1 MAKFIAIASGKGGT
15 GRSTISAEISKSYA
29 KLGKRVLVVDL
40 NIGFRSLDLLL
51 GLEDKVVFDLGDVCY
66 GKCNWRDA
74 VVQHFDIKNLYL
86 LCSPSSMLDY
96 QELDIYQMIEYIKLA
111 SMNYDIVML
120 DLPVGLGLSIITINL
135 LADYV
140 ILVTL
145 PNPISIRDT
154 KKFKEI
160 LYPTNNPVKLI
171 INRVTKTNLIV
182 NKIPNLDIIVDD
194 IGVQLLGVL
203 PENPYINE
211 VLEYEDSVK
220 KPNITDDIFDAI
232 ALRLS
237 GRYVPIIMK
246 KL

>member
-15 GRSTISAEISKSYA
+15 GRSTISAEVSKSYA

-66 GKCNWRDA
+66 AKCNWRDA

-86 LCSPSSMLDY
+86 LCAPSSMLDY
-96 QELDIYQMIEYIKLA
+96 KELDVYKMLEYVKVA
-111 SMNYDIVML
+111 SMNYDIVIL
-120 DLPVGLGLSIITINL
+120 DLPVGIGLSIIAINL

-145 PNPISIRDT
+145 TDPVSIRDT

-171 INRVTKTNLIV
+171 INRVTKTNLLV
-182 NKIPNLDIIVDD
+182 NKVPNLDIIIDE
-194 IGVQLLGVL
+194 IGVPLLGVL
-203 PENPYINE
+203 PENSYINE

-220 KPNITDDIFDAI
+220 KPSITDDIFDAI

-237 GRYVPIIMK
+237 GRYVPIVIK
-246 KL
+246 KI

>member
-15 GRSTISAEISKSYA
+15 GRSTISTEVSKSYA

-96 QELDIYQMIEYIKLA
+96 KELDIYKMLEYIKVA
-111 SMNYDIVML
+111 SMNYDIVVL
-120 DLPVGLGLSIITINL
+120 DLPVGVGLSIISLNL
-135 LADYV
+135 LADFV
-140 ILVTL
+140 VLVTL

-160 LYPTNNPVKLI
+160 LYPTNNPIKLI
-171 INRVTKTNLIV
+171 INRVTKTNLLV
-182 NKIPNLDIIVDD
+182 NKIPNLDIIIDE
-194 IGVQLLGVL
+194 IGVPLLGVL

-232 ALRLS
+232 ALRIS
-237 GRYVPIIMK
+237 GRYVPVVIK

>member
-15 GRSTISAEISKSYA
+15 GRSTISAEIAKSYA
-29 KLGKRVLVVDL
+29 KLGKRVLAVDL

-51 GLEDKVVFDLGDVCY
+51 GLEDNVVFDLGDVCY

-74 VVQHFDIKNLYL
+74 VVQHFNNKNLYL

-96 QELDIYQMIEYIKLA
+96 KELDIYQMLEYIKLA
-111 SMNYDIVML
+111 STNYDIVIL
-120 DLPVGLGLSIITINL
+120 DLPVGVGLSIISINL
-135 LADYV
+135 LADYIV
-140 ILVTL
+140 LVTL

-160 LYPTNNPVKLI
+160 IYPTNRPVKLI
-171 INRVTKTNLIV
+171 INRVTKTNLLAS
-182 NKIPNLDIIVDD
+182 KIPNLDVIIDD
-194 IGVQLLGVL
+194 IGVPLIGVL

-211 VLEYEDSVK
+211 VLEYENSIK
-220 KPNITDDIFDAI
+220 KPTITDDIFDAI

-237 GRYVPIIMK
+237 GRYVPILIK
-246 KL
+246 KI